1 MLTGDNR
8 ATAERI
14 GANTGVDEIR
24 AELLPA
30 DKVTAIEEL
39 VKATHDAAM
48 GKDGDHHKKGT
59 AIAEKLAGVGVPIGA
74 VAAVSAVGLEMAGVS
89 TGLAA
94 LGMGLGVATGFGAV
108 LGIGVGSYMGVK
120 WLRGKLG
127 HKS

>member
-1 MLTGDNR
+1 
-8 ATAERI
+8 
-14 GANTGVDEIR
+14 
-24 AELLPA
+24 
-30 DKVTAIEEL
+30 VTNEQLAAIEEF
-39 VKATHDAAM
+39 VKATHDALT
-48 GKDGDHHKKGT
+48 GKEGDHHKKGR
-59 AIAEKLAGVGVPIGA
+59 AIAEKLAGVGIPIGA